1 LGYSCHWYSAEK
13 KGYSGVGIISKEVPN
28 AVVYGCGHDL
38 FDADFHESSDFWLKV
53 RKAYENW
60 WSKYYQAVPA
70 SHRPKNTKMSKNW
83 NSGGTF
89 LWHQLNK
96 TWGGR
101 LPELSST
108 TPFIPAKKDLY

>member
-1 LGYSCHWYSAEK
+1 
-13 KGYSGVGIISKEVPN
+13 
-28 AVVYGCGHDL
+28 
-38 FDADFHESSDFWLKV
+38 
-53 RKAYENW
+53 
-60 WSKYYQAVPA
+60 
-70 SHRPKNTKMSKNW
+70 MSKNW